1 MNTKLKVGD
10 RVRIGKGN
18 GFYVRS
24 ETQGL
29 FPGNTGTVVSIN
41 GGFIEVRTDNCER
54 PTPLGEEGWAFYP
67 DQVER
72 IDETEALIPV
82 NQTDEE

>member
-18 GFYVRS
+18 GGYVRS
-24 ETQGL
+24 EIQGL

-41 GGFIEVRTDNCER
+41 DGFIEVRTDNCEL
-54 PTPLGEEGWAFYP
+54 PPPGKEGWGFYL
-67 DQVER
+67 DEVER